1 MLRRTTV
8 RIGKEHHMY
17 RPIAAAMIA
26 LASLGSLPSVAL
38 AQDASQLRNLMKP
51 GATVFGQSGKA
62 IGTVESIDARTFVLK
77 TPDGPVTLSRGT
89 VNLGVKGLFVD
100 KTPSQIRALA
110 ASQAATAA
118 SPAG

>member
-1 MLRRTTV
+1 
-8 RIGKEHHMY
+8 MY

-26 LASLGSLPSVAL
+26 LASFGSLPSIAL
-38 AQDASQLRNLMKP
+38 AQDASQMRNLMRP
-51 GATVFGQSGKA
+51 GSTVFGSSGKA
-62 IGTVESIDARTFVLK
+62 IGTIESIESRTFVLK
-77 TPDGPVTLSRGT
+77 TPDGPVTLSRGA

-118 SPAG
+118 APVG